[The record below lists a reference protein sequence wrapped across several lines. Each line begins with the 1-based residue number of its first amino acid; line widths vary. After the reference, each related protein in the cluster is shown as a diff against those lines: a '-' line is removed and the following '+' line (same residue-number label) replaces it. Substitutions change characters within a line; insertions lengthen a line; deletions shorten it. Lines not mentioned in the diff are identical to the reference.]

1 MREGITVSVCM
12 IVKNEEKVL
21 ARCLDSLKGLYEE
34 LVIVDTGSTDSTKE
48 IAAGYTDKIYDFTWT
63 GSFADARNLSFSKA
77 TMEYIYTADADEI
90 LNEENR
96 QKFLKLKQCLLPE
109 IDIVQMI
116 YTNQLEFNTTY
127 NYDEELRPKL
137 YKRLRTFEWV
147 EPLHEQVR
155 LEPVV
160 YDSEIKIIHAPENNH
175 SKRDFSCYKKLI
187 ESGEKLSKHL
197 FGMYVRELY
206 IAGDETDFIE
216 AEPYFLKEIEV
227 RESIDEIVKAALVLI
242 RAARYQ
248 GNALGLLK
256 YSSRIFA
263 LAAEHSTGVLVPSEL
278 CYELGEYYLGV
289 NEKAEAKMWF
299 TNALTETDSI
309 ISIDCGGK
317 LPEERLKGLEKIK

>member
-34 LVIVDTGSTDSTKE
+34 LIIVDTGSTDSTKE

-127 NYDEELRPKL
+127 NYDE
-137 YKRLRTFEWV
+137 
-147 EPLHEQVR
+147 
-155 LEPVV
+155 V

-206 IAGDETDFIE
+206 IAGDESDFIE
-216 AEPYFLKEIEV
+216 AEPYFSKEIEV

-317 LPEERLKGLEKIK
+317 LPEERLKGL

>member
-34 LVIVDTGSTDSTKE
+34 LIIVDTGSTDSTKE
-48 IAAGYTDKIYDFTWT
+48 IAAGYTDKIYDFAWT
-63 GSFADARNLSFSKA
+63 GSFSDARNFSFSKA

-160 YDSEIKIIHAPENNH
+160 YDSDIKIIHAPENNH

-206 IAGDETDFIE
+206 IAGDESDFIE
-216 AEPYFLKEIEV
+216 AEPYFSKEMEI
-227 RESIDEIVKAALVLI
+227 RESVDEVVKAALVLI

-248 GNALGLLK
+248 RNTLCLLK

-263 LAAEHSTGVLVPSEL
+263 LAAETSTGVSIPSEL

-317 LPEERLKGLEKIK
+317 LPEERLKGL

>member
-21 ARCLDSLKGLYEE
+21 ARCMDSLKGLYEE
-34 LVIVDTGSTDSTKE
+34 LIIVDTGSTDSTKE

-63 GSFADARNLSFSKA
+63 GSFADARNFSFSKA

-96 QKFLKLKQCLLPE
+96 QKFLKLKQCLLPG

-187 ESGEKLSKHL
+187 ESGEKLVNI
-197 FGMYVRELY
+197 Y
-206 IAGDETDFIE
+206 
-216 AEPYFLKEIEV
+216 LK
-227 RESIDEIVKAALVLI
+227 
-242 RAARYQ
+242 
-248 GNALGLLK
+248 
-256 YSSRIFA
+256 
-263 LAAEHSTGVLVPSEL
+263 
-278 CYELGEYYLGV
+278 C
-289 NEKAEAKMWF
+289 M
-299 TNALTETDSI
+299 
-309 ISIDCGGK
+309 
-317 LPEERLKGLEKIK
+317 

>member
-34 LVIVDTGSTDSTKE
+34 LIIVDTGSTDSTKE

-63 GSFADARNLSFSKA
+63 GSFADARNFSFSKA

-155 LEPVV
+155 LEPLV
-160 YDSEIKIIHAPENNH
+160 YDSEIKITHAPENNH

-197 FGMYVRELY
+197 FEMYVRELY
-206 IAGDETDFIE
+206 IAGDEGDFIE
-216 AEPYFLKEIEV
+216 AEPYFLKEIEI
-227 RESIDEIVKAALVLI
+227 RESVDEVVKAALVLI

-263 LAAEHSTGVLVPSEL
+263 LAAEPSTGVLVPSEL

-317 LPEERLKGLEKIK
+317 LPEERLKGL

>member
-1 MREGITVSVCM
+1 MRESITVSVCM

-34 LVIVDTGSTDSTKE
+34 LIIVDTGSTDSTKE
-48 IAAGYTDKIYDFTWT
+48 VAAGYTDKIYDFAWT
-63 GSFADARNLSFSKA
+63 GSFSDARNFSFSKA
-77 TMEYIYTADADEI
+77 TMEYIYSADADEI

-96 QKFLKLKQCLLPE
+96 QKFLELKQCLLPE
-109 IDIVQMI
+109 IDIVQMM

-155 LEPVV
+155 LQPVI

-175 SKRDFSCYKKLI
+175 SKRDFSCYRKLI

-197 FGMYVRELY
+197 FEMYVRELY
-206 IAGDETDFIE
+206 IAGDESDFIE
-216 AEPYFLKEIEV
+216 AEPYFSKEIEI
-227 RESIDEIVKAALVLI
+227 RESVDEVVMAALVLV
-242 RAARYQ
+242 RAAGYQ
-248 GNALGLLK
+248 RNTLSLLK

-263 LAAEHSTGVLVPSEL
+263 LAAEPSAGVSIPSEL
-278 CYELGEYYLGV
+278 CHELGEYYLGV
-289 NEKAEAKMWF
+289 NDKAEAKMWF
-299 TNALTETDSI
+299 TNALTETESLV
-309 ISIDCGGK
+309 SLDCGDR
-317 LPEERLKGLEKIK
+317 LPKERLKELEGTE